1 MQTTERSLH
10 HLEKIV
16 AICALFGVLALAI
29 GFAQAADTATRVDPR
44 YKYKSTARAEKP
56 SDEVYLRSAVALV
69 QDAASG
75 ETLIAKNQ
83 GAILPIASITKL
95 MTAMV
100 VLDSHINLDQRVV
113 ISDEDYD
120 LVKGTRSRLRPG
132 TVLTRDELLL
142 LALMSSENRAA
153 FSLARTYPGG
163 TTPFVAAMNAKA
175 QALGMTD
182 TRFVDP
188 TGLSS
193 SNVSSARDLA
203 RMVAAAH
210 EYPLIRQYSTRESGS
225 VNAFGRT
232 LDYRNT
238 NGLVRSAQWDIDLQK
253 TGYISEAGRCLV
265 MRVRMASRE
274 VIVVLLDSWGKLSRV
289 GDANRI
295 KKWLEANAV
304 KGPRG

>member
-1 MQTTERSLH
+1 MQNTERSLH

-16 AICALFGVLALAI
+16 AFAALAAVLALTI
-29 GFAQAADTATRVDPR
+29 GFAQAKDPSRV
-44 YKYKSTARAEKP
+44 KSPASSARA
-56 SDEVYLRSAVALV
+56 EVYLRSAVALV
-69 QDAASG
+69 QDANSG

-100 VLDSHINLDQRVV
+100 ILDSGVSLEQRVV

-120 LVKGTRSRLRPG
+120 FVKGTRSRLRPG

-163 TTPFVAAMNAKA
+163 TVPFVAAMNAKA
-175 QALGMTD
+175 AALGMTD
-182 TRFVDP
+182 TRFLDP

-210 EYPLIRQYSTRESGS
+210 QYPLIRQYSTRESSS
-225 VNAFGRT
+225 VYALGRT

-238 NGLVRSAQWDIDLQK
+238 NGLVRNAQWDIDLQK

-274 VIVVLLDSWGKLSRV
+274 VIVVLLDSWGKFSRV
-289 GDANRI
+289 GDAQRI
-295 KKWLEANAV
+295 RKWLEANAA